1 MLCFGNHHQLGISG
15 QGFAWQELEDLLDD
29 DQDMEDMYLARR
41 RGEEA
46 MLALHH
52 MAYIAQNHA
61 QQPQA
66 HESQDPQH
74 VGVMP
79 AQAFCCKHNQE

>member
-1 MLCFGNHHQLGISG
+1 
-15 QGFAWQELEDLLDD
+15 
-29 DQDMEDMYLARR
+29 MYLARR

-52 MAYIAQNHA
+52 MAYIAENHA

-66 HESQDPQH
+66 HGSQDPQH
-74 VGVMP
+74 VGVVT
-79 AQAFCCKHNQE
+79 AQAVCSKYCQK